1 MACVTDESWV
11 ALPKMLSERLSLREE
26 EEVEEEPGFFDSES
40 AAYRLEKV
48 FPVYALGIPKPEP
61 DPVVEADS
69 SGDPI
74 WDAVREEAKLEAEKE
89 PILSSFLY
97 ASILAHDRL
106 EQALAFVL
114 ANRLQNPTLLATQ
127 LMDIFSDVMMHD
139 RDIQRSVRLDVQA
152 FEERDPACLS
162 YCSALLYLKG
172 YHALQVYRVAHSLW
186 TQGRKVLALALQSR
200 VSEVFGVDI
209 HPGIPAKVI
218 GYVDEKDPSL
228 TMKHDATKE
237 FFENVAVNF
246 RDARSSGYFALA
258 FSPPQPQPHRHRSL
272 HLRRRITRELR
283 LTDLQSSSSSQ
294 KVQVGVGLDE
304 ALAMSEETEAAATQM
319 EENSKPRK
327 RGGDSN
333 GDLALENGSSGDAHD
348 QLVQMVTE
356 LKFQNEFL
364 KSQIEGFQSLKQE
377 EPSVEEGGGGGSEEV
392 EQLRRS
398 VESLSA
404 QLEEERQTRAAAE
417 VALKHLREEHL
428 EADSRAQDLAAKLA
442 EAQQKLDRE
451 IKEREE
457 KYSDLD
463 SKFTRLHKRAKQRI
477 QDVQKEKDDLE
488 ARFREVNER
497 AERALSQQT
506 ALQQE
511 LDKTRQQANDALKA
525 IDAERQ
531 QLRSANNKLRD
542 NLEELRNSLQPKE
555 SAIEAL
561 QHTISEKDQLLDDM
575 RGLLQAADEKRQASI
590 AELSAKHQKNLES
603 LEAQLADASSERNK
617 ATETISSLQMLVAEK
632 ESKIAEMEA
641 ASTGEAVRL
650 RAAAESVKGELAHLK
665 HEHEKEKE
673 SWEAASRG
681 LKMKLE
687 VAESNRICAEIEV
700 AKMRSQLE
708 SEVSAQ
714 TRMLDARD
722 AELATAKEEIN
733 RLKSEFSSYKVRAHA
748 LLQKKDADLAA
759 AKDSEQ
765 VTALEEALKEAEKEV
780 SSLSAERDKALQDL
794 QDALT
799 NYNKELAER
808 DAALNSTMEEI
819 KSLEKKLENTNAH
832 HRSAI
837 QAWEVNL
844 TNLEETWRARCETLR
859 AQSEA
864 SSGDNIKKELDELKL
879 RYKKLK
885 EEHSSFRDLA
895 DRMTEEKDR
904 EISRLVDENKNL
916 HQSLESRPQ
925 VDRNDNYNTGMYK
938 QDAPNLSTS
947 ALEQQILILARQQAQ
962 REEELAQSQRHIL
975 ALQEEIEEL
984 ERENRLH
991 SQQETMLKTELRNM
1005 ERSQKRE
1012 GVDMTY
1018 LKNVILKLLETG
1030 EVEALLPVVGMLLQ
1044 FSPEEIQKC
1053 QQAYRVSADVP
1064 PSPAS
1069 DTPGS
1074 ATSLFSRFSFT

>member
-1 MACVTDESWV
+1 MA
-11 ALPKMLSERLSLREE
+11 
-26 EEVEEEPGFFDSES
+26 
-40 AAYRLEKV
+40 
-48 FPVYALGIPKPEP
+48 
-61 DPVVEADS
+61 
-69 SGDPI
+69 
-74 WDAVREEAKLEAEKE
+74 
-89 PILSSFLY
+89 
-97 ASILAHDRL
+97 
-106 EQALAFVL
+106 
-114 ANRLQNPTLLATQ
+114 
-127 LMDIFSDVMMHD
+127 
-139 RDIQRSVRLDVQA
+139 
-152 FEERDPACLS
+152 
-162 YCSALLYLKG
+162 
-172 YHALQVYRVAHSLW
+172 
-186 TQGRKVLALALQSR
+186 
-200 VSEVFGVDI
+200 
-209 HPGIPAKVI
+209 
-218 GYVDEKDPSL
+218 
-228 TMKHDATKE
+228 
-237 FFENVAVNF
+237 
-246 RDARSSGYFALA
+246 
-258 FSPPQPQPHRHRSL
+258 
-272 HLRRRITRELR
+272 
-283 LTDLQSSSSSQ
+283 
-294 KVQVGVGLDE
+294 
-304 ALAMSEETEAAATQM
+304 EETEAAQM
-319 EENSKPRK
+319 EDNSKPR
-327 RGGDSN
+327 RHGSDSN

-364 KSQIEGFQSLKQE
+364 KSQIEGFQSLQPA
-377 EPSVEEGGGGGSEEV
+377 EPSEGGGSEEV
-392 EQLRRS
+392 ERLRQS
-398 VESLSA
+398 IESLNS
-404 QLEEERQTRAAAE
+404 QLEEEKQTRAAAE
-417 VALKHLREEHL
+417 KALKHLREEHL
-428 EADSRAQDLAAKLA
+428 EADSRAQDLSAKLA
-442 EAQQKLDRE
+442 EAQQKLDQE

-477 QDVQKEKDDLE
+477 QDVQKEKDDIE

-497 AERALSQQT
+497 AERALSQQS

-542 NLEELRNSLQPKE
+542 NLEELRNALQPKE

-561 QHTISEKDQLLDDM
+561 QHTISEKDQMLEDM
-575 RGLLQAADEKRQASI
+575 RGLLQAAEEKRQASL

-603 LEAQLADASSERNK
+603 LEAQLADASSDRNK

-641 ASTGEAVRL
+641 ASTGEAARL
-650 RAAAESVKGELAHLK
+650 RAAAETVKGELAHLK

-681 LKMKLE
+681 LKTKLE

-733 RLKSEFSSYKVRAHA
+733 HLKNEFSSYKVRAHA

-808 DAALNSTMEEI
+808 DAALNDTLQQI
-819 KSLEKKLENTNAH
+819 KSLEKKLESTNAH
-832 HRSAI
+832 HRSAKE
-837 QAWEVNL
+837 AWEVNL
-844 TNLEETWRARCETLR
+844 SNLEETWRARCETLR
-859 AQSEA
+859 AQNEA
-864 SSGDNIKKELDELKL
+864 SSGDDIKRELEELKL

-885 EEHSSFRDLA
+885 VFAFFLLFQPLIQMLLFFTYCVHHLQEEHSSFRDLA
-895 DRMTEEKDR
+895 DRMMEEKDK
-904 EISRLVDENKNL
+904 EISRLVDDNKNL
-916 HQSLESRPQ
+916 HQSLESRPK
-925 VDRNDNYNTGMYK
+925 VDHNDNYSTGMYK
-938 QDAPNLSTS
+938 QDPSSLSTS

-984 ERENRLH
+984 EHENRLH

-1053 QQAYRVSADVP
+1053 QQAYRASVDVP

-1069 DTPGS
+1069 DASGS
-1074 ATSLFSRFSFT
+1074 ATSSLFSRFSFT